1 MTVVFNDVPEAS
13 SKQAAPSRGGSALAF
28 EPSRPKEF
36 VQDEGGWGGGM
47 HQRGRGAGEERE
59 DRDRAVSQTQRTRSP
74 LNSKAIILA
83 TRNYGKERSSKGKE
97 LV

>member
-36 VQDEGGWGGGM
+36 VQDEGGLGGG
-47 HQRGRGAGEERE
+47 HAPERARSRGGERGQRQSRLPNTA
-59 DRDRAVSQTQRTRSP
+59 
-74 LNSKAIILA
+74 N
-83 TRNYGKERSSKGKE
+83 
-97 LV
+97 

>member
-36 VQDEGGWGGGM
+36 VQDEGGWGGACT
-47 HQRGRGAGEERE
+47 REGEEQGRRE
-59 DRDRAVSQTQRTRSP
+59 RTETEPSP
-74 LNSKAIILA
+74 KHS
-83 TRNYGKERSSKGKE
+83 E
-97 LV
+97 LEAL